1 MLHRLLKDTILP
13 LCEDQTG
20 GDGLVA
26 LFEFRVGD
34 VHQVDFKVV
43 DLLFFG
49 FLVDACHTR
58 TDRGLEQLCLVLIET
73 VETANA
79 FNGTSQGSIDIESTQ
94 PCEGLFVKSRCLVV
108 GIDGNEGQSA
118 LGIGVMGDL
127 ARVTV

>member
-1 MLHRLLKDTILP
+1 
-13 LCEDQTG
+13 
-20 GDGLVA
+20 
-26 LFEFRVGD
+26 
-34 VHQVDFKVV
+34 
-43 DLLFFG
+43 
-49 FLVDACHTR
+49 
-58 TDRGLEQLCLVLIET
+58 LEQLCLVLIET

-79 FNGTSQGSIDIESTQ
+79 FKGTSQGSIDIESTQ